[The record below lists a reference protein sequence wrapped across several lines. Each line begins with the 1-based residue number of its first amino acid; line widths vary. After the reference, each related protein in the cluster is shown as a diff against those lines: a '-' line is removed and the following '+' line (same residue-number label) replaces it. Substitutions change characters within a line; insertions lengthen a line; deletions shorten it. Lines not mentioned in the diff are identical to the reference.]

1 MALHGEALLFGDG
14 ARERL
19 LRLLELF
26 DQSNNVELGFDLDF
40 SVWIMRFYMEGR
52 CVIVARN
59 LLTPRDNMLF
69 SRRSNM
75 LAVQDSLAFSVQCA
89 GFVSNM
95 GQHLLAR
102 TCQVESLTA
111 DVANLRQ
118 EIRQLKRENTELHM
132 LANNYSMSIMRKLDH
147 LLESEGRIQSDHQR
161 FVAIFQRHFL
171 PSPFGV

>member
-14 ARERL
+14 ACERL

-26 DQSNNVELGFDLDF
+26 DQSNDVELGFDLDF
-40 SVWIMRFYMEGR
+40 FVWIMRFYMEGHR
-52 CVIVARN
+52 VIVARN
-59 LLTPRDNMLF
+59 LLTPRDNMFF

-75 LAVQDSLAFSVQCA
+75 LAIQDSLAFSVQCA

-95 GQHLLAR
+95 GQHLLAQ

-111 DVANLRQ
+111 EVANLRQ
-118 EIRQLKRENTELHM
+118 EIRQLKRENIKLHM
-132 LANNYSMSIMRKLDH
+132 LANNYSMSIKRKLDH